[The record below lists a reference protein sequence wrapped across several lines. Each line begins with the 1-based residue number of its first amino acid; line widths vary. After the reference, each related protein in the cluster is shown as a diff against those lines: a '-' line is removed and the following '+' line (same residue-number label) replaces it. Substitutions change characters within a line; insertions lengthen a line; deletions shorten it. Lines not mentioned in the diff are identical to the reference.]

1 MHDRTLAEAKK
12 SLAKLAS
19 LAADRN
25 EPVIIRRSGKKPV
38 VLLSLDE
45 YAKVDATAFLLRTEK
60 NRDVLLRA
68 AADMDKQAKRAAR
81 KTRERPQ
88 RVNRS
93 QQSDRP
99 IPSWSLGGLYRFA
112 EPERQSVI

>member
-1 MHDRTLAEAKK
+1 MHDRTLAEAKI

-68 AADMDKQAKRAAR
+68 AADMDKQAKRGKKNARASAAR
-81 KTRERPQ
+81 KP
-88 RVNRS
+88 VA
-93 QQSDRP
+93 
-99 IPSWSLGGLYRFA
+99 A
-112 EPERQSVI
+112 E

>member
-1 MHDRTLAEAKK
+1 MHDKSLAEAKK

-25 EPVIIRRSGKKPV
+25 EPVIIRRPGKKPV

-60 NRDVLLRA
+60 NRDALLRA
-68 AADMDKQAKRAAR
+68 IAEMDKQDKQKRATPRSTSVR
-81 KTRERPQ
+81 KP
-88 RVNRS
+88 VA
-93 QQSDRP
+93 
-99 IPSWSLGGLYRFA
+99 A
-112 EPERQSVI
+112 E